1 MVRGRIRKK
10 RRVIKIR
17 LNGKETEIEGS
28 QIVDGLLDSLNINGR
43 QVAVAINGE
52 VLPRSLWSQ
61 TEIRAGDS
69 VEIVRAVGGG

>member
-1 MVRGRIRKK
+1 VRGRIRKK

-61 TEIRAGDS
+61 TEIRAGDR

>member
-69 VEIVRAVGGG
+69 IEIVRAVGGG

>member
-61 TEIRAGDS
+61 TEIRAGDR